1 VALKRSTH
9 SCRPLRRCGFTLVE
23 LLVVM
28 AIIAI
33 LVGFLLPALG
43 KVRDIARRS
52 ICLSNER
59 QIGIAI
65 YAYAVENDDRI
76 PFGPKAP
83 PMLTATDFYPSTGA
97 PTSLISLS
105 NGNPVGL
112 GLLLSDYL
120 SEQPEI
126 LFCPGSDHPVD
137 DVAELAKVG
146 TQQAQCSYY
155 YRHGSVDRQFDTS
168 SGIASAEHIEM
179 SNLGVNRDGYPI
191 GALVIDTQFTASE
204 GFASFGIVSRTHHK
218 QQWANVLY
226 ADGHAKT
233 LANTEDRFTV
243 DLNDWYTLTHAFDRI
258 LKVLETADQE

>member
-1 VALKRSTH
+1 MALSWSRFT
-9 SCRPLRRCGFTLVE
+9 RPPRRQGFTLIE
-23 LLVVM
+23 LLVV
-28 AIIAI
+28 IAI
-33 LVGFLLPALG
+33 LSILLSILLPALG
-43 KVRDIARRS
+43 KARDIARRS

-65 YAYAVENDDRI
+65 HAYTVENNDRI

-97 PTSLISLS
+97 PTSLISLH
-105 NGNPVGL
+105 NGKPVGL

-146 TQQAQCSYY
+146 SQQAQCSYY

-168 SGIASAEHIEM
+168 SVIATAEHIELN
-179 SNLGVNRDGYPI
+179 NLGVNRDGYPI
-191 GALVIDTQFTASE
+191 GALVIDTQFLVSE
-204 GFASFGIVSRTHHK
+204 GFASFGIVPRTHHK
-218 QQWANVLY
+218 QQWVNVLY
-226 ADGHAKT
+226 ADGHAQT
-233 LANTEDRFTV
+233 LANADNRFTV

-258 LKVLETADQE
+258 LKVLETADRE

>member
-1 VALKRSTH
+1 MVLLTSSKHPCLLTQRA
-9 SCRPLRRCGFTLVE
+9 FTLIE
-23 LLVVM
+23 LLVV
-28 AIIAI
+28 IAI
-33 LVGFLLPALG
+33 LSILLSILLPALG

-65 YAYAVENDDRI
+65 HAYAVENDDRI

-97 PTSLISLS
+97 PTSLISLY
-105 NGNPVGL
+105 NGKPVGL

-146 TQQAQCSYY
+146 IQQAQCSYY
-155 YRHGSVDRQFDTS
+155 YRHGSVDRQFDSPSVSLT
-168 SGIASAEHIEM
+168 AEHIEL
-179 SNLGVNRDGYPI
+179 SNLGLNRDGYPI
-191 GALVIDTQFTASE
+191 GALVMDTQFLVSE
-204 GFASFGIVSRTHHK
+204 GFASFGIVPRTHHK
-218 QQWANVLY
+218 QQWVNVLY

-233 LANTEDRFTV
+233 LANTEDLFTV

-258 LKVLETADQE
+258 LKVLETADKE

>member
-1 VALKRSTH
+1 VALKRSIH
-9 SCRPLRRCGFTLVE
+9 SCHPPRQHGFTLIE
-23 LLVVM
+23 LLVV
-28 AIIAI
+28 IAI
-33 LVGFLLPALG
+33 LSILLSFLLPALG
-43 KVRDIARRS
+43 KVRDITRRS

-65 YAYAVENDDRI
+65 HAYAVENNDRI

-126 LFCPGSDHPVD
+126 LFCPGSDRPID
-137 DVAELAKVG
+137 DIAELAKVG

-155 YRHGSVDRQFDTS
+155 YRHGSVDKQFDSS
-168 SGIASAEHIEM
+168 SGIVPPEHIEM

-191 GALVIDTQFTASE
+191 GALVMDTQFLVSE
-204 GFASFGIVSRTHHK
+204 GFASFGIVPRTHHK

-233 LANTEDRFTV
+233 LVNTQERFTV

-258 LKVLETADQE
+258 LKVLETADRE